1 MAERGEV
8 SDGGMREVDVVEC
21 RGRVAGKRPK
31 LRSRMDVAI
40 AREANIS
47 VLPAECKLG
56 RLIAPS
62 KLKRVL
68 AIAPVALSPLGQKGG
83 PRLREDDPGIELAG
97 VMAIIAD
104 DSRCGGALSSPRL
117 ERSQDVHVQVKEGA
131 AAAVMTSTAVTCA
144 ASPITPQQCVDA
156 QQIQLAIRTAAEPIG
171 FVTIAC
177 GNLSLERG
185 PTKDAA
191 PQGDRRARGQAAG
204 TAPLLQTR
212 GCRQGSVSVKAAFGD
227 SGLKVQHV
235 RARRLGRGMVVAPT
249 SASFGSSS

>member
-1 MAERGEV
+1 MQRTSSGE
-8 SDGGMREVDVVEC
+8 
-21 RGRVAGKRPK
+21 RPK
-31 LRSRMDVAI
+31 LRSRMDLAI
-40 AREANIS
+40 AREANIL

-56 RLIAPS
+56 SIAPS

-68 AIAPVALSPLGQKGG
+68 AIAPVALATG
-83 PRLREDDPGIELAG
+83 PERRTRLCEDDPGVELAG
-97 VMAIIAD
+97 VMAIIAH
-104 DSRCGGALSSPRL
+104 DSRCGGAVSSPRL

-144 ASPITPQQCVDA
+144 ASAITPQQSVDA
-156 QQIQLAIRTAAEPIG
+156 QQIQLAIRTATEPIR

-177 GNLSLERG
+177 GDLILERG
-185 PTKDAA
+185 PIKDAA

-212 GCRQGSVSVKAAFGD
+212 GCRQGSVSFKAVFGD

-235 RARRLGRGMVVAPT
+235 RARWLGRGMVAAPT